1 VRRFPRDGSRA
12 YPQRVR
18 SPLRAGVIAGVAVAL
33 ALSLPTVAAARPRTP
48 AHADATPAYTHAQA
62 RAVLARVQ
70 RAVHPTP
77 ADSAAPRSDLT
88 LQLRDLR
95 RALPALDRDE
105 RTLALGLI
113 GLTVPPP
120 SSTCGGGL
128 FSGGTVVRSAHF
140 CVHYSN
146 GDTAW
151 AQTTSETLEHV
162 WSAEVDGLGFRRPL
176 PDGDGLFDVYLREI
190 GNQGYYGACAP
201 AQNARQSV
209 ASCVLDDDFSP
220 AEFGGAPPIN
230 SLEVTAAHE
239 FFHAIQFA
247 YDTDE
252 DTWLMEG
259 SAVWAEEQV
268 YPAVNDYLQY
278 LPYSAITHPGTPED
292 YAGVTSTDLFYRY
305 GAVLFWKFLSG
316 QFQDPSIVRRVWEYA
331 EGDRYSLEAVAGA
344 LAERGWT
351 FGAAFARFGVWNTE
365 PPGTYDDRLLYPQP
379 SWWEVQGLSRH
390 HRTTGSQGILLNHL
404 TNAAMQIQR
413 LGRLPKHTKLK
424 IIVAGPDQAS
434 TPRATVQV
442 RGRDNSLQVVDVPL
456 NASGDGVVKVRFDS
470 RTVASVVVT
479 LTNAGARTA
488 DCGTDRTFAYACG
501 GRSLDD
507 NQPFSV
513 RAVVKV
519 PKRR

>member
-1 VRRFPRDGSRA
+1 
-12 YPQRVR
+12 VR
-18 SPLRAGVIAGVAVAL
+18 SPLRAGVIVGVAVAL
-33 ALSLPTVAAARPRTP
+33 VVSLPTLAAARRTP
-48 AHADATPAYTHAQA
+48 THGAASTAYTHAQA
-62 RAVLARVQ
+62 RAVLESVK
-70 RAVHPTP
+70 RALGP
-77 ADSAAPRSDLT
+77 ADRSVPKGDLT

-95 RALPALDRDE
+95 RALPALDPDE
-105 RTLALGLI
+105 RTLALGLL

-120 SSTCGGGL
+120 SATCGGGL
-128 FSGGTVVRSAHF
+128 FSGSVVRSAHF

-151 AQTTSETLEHV
+151 AQTTSDTLEHV

-176 PDGDGLFDVYLREI
+176 PDGDGLFDVYLKEI

-220 AEFGGAPPIN
+220 AEFGGAPPMN

-252 DTWLMEG
+252 DTWFMEG
-259 SAVWAEEQV
+259 TAVWAEEQV

-278 LPYSAITHPGTPED
+278 LPFSAITHPATPVD
-292 YAGVTSTDLFYRY
+292 YAGTTSTDLYYRY

-316 QFQDPSIVRRVWEYA
+316 QFRDPSIVRRVWEYA
-331 EGDRYSLEAVAGA
+331 EGDRYSLQAVAGA

-365 PPGTYDDRLLYPQP
+365 PPGSYDDSSIYPPP
-379 SWWEVQGLSRH
+379 SWWQVQGLGRH
-390 HRTTGSQGILLNHL
+390 RRTTGTQAVVLNHL
-404 TNAAMQIQR
+404 TNAAMQIVPV
-413 LGRLPKHTKLK
+413 GRLRKHTKLK
-424 IIVAGPDQAS
+424 VVVNGPAQAS

-442 RGRDNSLQVVDVPL
+442 RRRDNTLQVVDVPL
-456 NASGDGVVKVRFDS
+456 DAAGDGVVKVRFDT

-479 LTNAGARTA
+479 LTNAGTQVA
-488 DCGTDRTFAYACG
+488 DCGTDKTFAYACG

-507 NQPFSV
+507 NQPFSM
-513 RAVVKV
+513 AAKVKLR
-519 PKRR
+519 KHR

>member
-1 VRRFPRDGSRA
+1 VS
-12 YPQRVR
+12 
-18 SPLRAGVIAGVAVAL
+18 
-33 ALSLPTVAAARPRTP
+33 T
-48 AHADATPAYTHAQA
+48 AYTHAQA
-62 RAVLARVQ
+62 RAVLESVQ
-70 RAVHPTP
+70 RARGP
-77 ADSAAPRSDLT
+77 ADRSVPKVDLT

-95 RALPALDRDE
+95 RALPALEPDE

-120 SSTCGGGL
+120 SSRCGGGL
-128 FSGGTVVRSAHF
+128 LSGTVIQSAHF
-140 CVHYSN
+140 CVHYTN

-151 AQTTSETLEHV
+151 AQTTADTLEHV

-176 PDGDGLFDVYLREI
+176 PDGDGLFDVYLKEI
-190 GNQGYYGACAP
+190 GDQGYYGACAP
-201 AQNARQSV
+201 AQNARQSI

-220 AEFGGAPPIN
+220 AEFGGAPPMN

-252 DTWLMEG
+252 DTWFMEG
-259 SAVWAEEQV
+259 TAVWAEEQV

-278 LPYSAITHPGTPED
+278 LPFSAITHPTTPVD
-292 YAGVTSTDLFYRY
+292 YAGTTSTDLFYRY

-331 EGDRYSLEAVAGA
+331 EGDRYSLQAVAGA

-351 FGAAFARFGVWNTE
+351 FGAAFDRFGVWNTE
-365 PPGTYDDRLLYPQP
+365 PPGSYDDRSIYPPP
-379 SWWEVQGLSRH
+379 SWWQSQALGRH
-390 HRTTGSQGILLNHL
+390 RRTTGTQAIVLNHL
-404 TNAAMQIQR
+404 TNAAMQIAPV
-413 LGRLPKHTKLK
+413 GRLRKHTKLK
-424 IIVAGPDQAS
+424 VVINGPAQAS

-442 RGRDNSLQVVDVPL
+442 RHRDNTLQVIDVPL
-456 NASGDGVVKVRFDS
+456 DAAGDGVVKVRFDT

-479 LTNAGARTA
+479 LTNAGTQVA
-488 DCGTDRTFAYACG
+488 DCGTDSTFAYSCG

-507 NQPFSV
+507 NQPFSM
-513 RAVVKV
+513 AAKVKL